1 MNLSCPHAYNRESN
15 MGETVGA
22 PIQLKHNVPGPYHGP
37 REISSM
43 EPIKGRGGSVKK
55 KKKKTQR
62 GENREKIKRKKSR
75 RGKRIDS

>member
-15 MGETVGA
+15 MGGTVGA

-55 KKKKTQR
+55 EEENTERRKQRENKKKKEQK
-62 GENREKIKRKKSR
+62 REE
-75 RGKRIDS
+75 D

>member
-55 KKKKTQR
+55 KEEENTERRKQRENKKKKEQK
-62 GENREKIKRKKSR
+62 REE
-75 RGKRIDS
+75 D

>member
-15 MGETVGA
+15 MGGTVGA

-55 KKKKTQR
+55 RRRKHREEKT
-62 GENREKIKRKKSR
+62 ERK
-75 RGKRIDS
+75 